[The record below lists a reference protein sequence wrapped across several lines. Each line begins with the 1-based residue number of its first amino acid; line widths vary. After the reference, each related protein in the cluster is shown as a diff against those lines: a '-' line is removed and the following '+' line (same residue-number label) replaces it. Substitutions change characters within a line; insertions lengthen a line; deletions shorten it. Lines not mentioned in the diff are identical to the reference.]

1 MQKVEHL
8 VLLVGSNPLP
18 NAVASQLLVE
28 EGGCITLVHS
38 KGTAKIADSLE
49 RWIKAFK
56 QGGSPEVY
64 KSEVDESSPA
74 DIQNRVKQALNNR
87 QRTSVGLNYT
97 GGTKVM
103 AVHAYR
109 AVQEWAVEHNTSP
122 VFSYLDARTLEM
134 VFERFEAHPEQR
146 VFVGR
151 SIELQIKDFL
161 DLHSWKTQSSY
172 NREPFLPESA
182 AALAQVSTDSN
193 CLTIWRNW
201 LCCQLR
207 CKARRDDDKAWKSIT
222 QLAQVQLELPQ
233 NDCLKLFGE
242 KLRSELRLSPDAES
256 IWLSKEALGQD
267 PEKLCEW
274 LDGVWLESYVLT
286 IVKSLRDDLSL
297 SDFAQSV
304 KTEAPQFEVDVVA
317 VWGYQLF
324 VFSCSTDSKKGQ
336 LKLKLFEAYV
346 RARQL
351 GGDEARVA
359 LVCLHS
365 EPHLLEQEMQRDF
378 AVEGQ
383 IKVFGQP
390 HLGNLR
396 EHIREWILNQG
407 GRE

>member
-1 MQKVEHL
+1 MRKVEHL

-18 NAVASQLLVE
+18 NAVASRLLVE
-28 EGGCITLVHS
+28 EGGRITLVHS
-38 KGTAKIADSLE
+38 KGTAKIADNLE
-49 RWIKAFK
+49 RWIKASN
-56 QGGSPEVY
+56 QGSSPEVD

-74 DIQNRVKQALNNR
+74 AIYNGVKQALDNR

-109 AVQEWAVEHNTSP
+109 AVQEWAEEHNTSP

-134 VFERFEAHPEQR
+134 VFERVGTCPDQIP
-146 VFVGR
+146 VGR
-151 SIELQIKDFL
+151 SIELQIM
-161 DLHSWKTQSSY
+161 DLLRLHGWVVKSPY
-172 NREPFLPESA
+172 NCEPFLPESA
-182 AALAQVSTDSN
+182 AALAQVFTDCN
-193 CLTIWRNW
+193 CLTPWRDW
-201 LCCQLR
+201 LYCQLR
-207 CKARRDDDKAWKSIT
+207 CKARRDDGKAWKSKT
-222 QLAQVQLELPQ
+222 QLAQVHLELPQ
-233 NDCLKLFGE
+233 SDCLKLFSE
-242 KLRSELRLSPDAES
+242 KLRSELGLPPDALS
-256 IWLSKEALGQD
+256 IRLSKEALGQD

-286 IVKSLRDDLSL
+286 IVKSLQDDLSL

-304 KTEAPQFEVDVVA
+304 KTKNPQFEVDVVA
-317 VWGYQLF
+317 VRGYQLF
-324 VFSCSTDSKKGQ
+324 VFSCSTGTEKGQ

-359 LVCLHS
+359 LVCLNS

-378 AVEGQ
+378 AAEGQ
-383 IKVFGQP
+383 IRVFGQP

-396 EHIREWILNQG
+396 THIQEWILHQG

>member
-1 MQKVEHL
+1 MRKVEHL

-134 VFERFEAHPEQR
+134 VFEKFEAHPEQQ

-151 SIELQIKDFL
+151 SLELRIEDFL
-161 DLHSWKTQSSY
+161 DLHGWKTQSPY
-172 NREPFLPESA
+172 NCEPFLPESA
-182 AALAQVSTDSN
+182 AALAQVFTKSD
-193 CLTIWRNW
+193 CIEDWHRWRSEE
-201 LCCQLR
+201 LR
-207 CKARRDDDKAWKSIT
+207 SKARRNNGGNWKSETELRQI
-222 QLAQVQLELPQ
+222 QLELPQ
-233 NDCLKLFGE
+233 HDCFQPF
-242 KLRSELRLSPDAES
+242 SEIFCKELGLPENSRGFQLSQ
-256 IWLSKEALGQD
+256 EAVD
-267 PEKLCEW
+267 PKKLCEW

-317 VWGYQLF
+317 VCGYQLF

-365 EPHLLEQEMQRDF
+365 EPHLLKQEMQRDF

-396 EHIREWILNQG
+396 EHIREWILHQR